1 MLRATRR
8 DLSLYLAEAIFDVI
22 HGFQNTSRVSHGGTS
37 RGEGRI
43 LAASLRNAASD
54 LPSIRSCP
62 R

>member
-43 LAASLRNAASD
+43 LAASPSERRQQSPLD
-54 LPSIRSCP
+54 PLLP
-62 R
+62 